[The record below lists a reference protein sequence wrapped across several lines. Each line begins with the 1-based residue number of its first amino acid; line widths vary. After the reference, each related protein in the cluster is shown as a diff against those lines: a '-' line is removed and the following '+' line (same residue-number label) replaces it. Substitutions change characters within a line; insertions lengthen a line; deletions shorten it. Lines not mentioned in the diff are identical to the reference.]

1 MEKKFDVLD
10 RGGFIEKL
18 KDLVNVISENK
29 QGCCFGL
36 NGFWGSGKSFVLEK
50 FEEEI
55 KEIQSEETG
64 DTKYFVFHYDCWK
77 YDYYEEPAI
86 AIIAAMLDATDR
98 ELNVFTSEQ
107 RDVVKKMAWETAKE
121 TLKVVASELCKNKV
135 GIDLVEIATN
145 TIEERMKEDDN
156 SFDSLYG
163 FKRALEATRKGIQ
176 KIADR
181 KAVVIIVDELDRCLP
196 EYTIK
201 VLERLHH
208 IFTDLKNVIVI
219 VSMDKTQIEHSIKEI
234 YGEIN
239 VDTYLRKFISFK
251 VNLDNG
257 KAGQY
262 IKKYETYTSMFEFLQ
277 GEEQIVEKFFSDIM
291 SGLDIRTQERIFNKA
306 ETIHKLICSEEIK
319 DSSIMTFEILFL
331 TIALR
336 TKSNNIEWLVNKGH
350 YPNYEK
356 SLGKNYYNVIKEYEK
371 QVSDRLQ
378 SINDNACIRDNI
390 MGKTFFWIASL
401 YDEYQDGAC
410 RPYYYGK
417 QAKGRIEIA
426 RRFSAFIDNIDCD

>member
-1 MEKKFDVLD
+1 MEEKLDVLD
-10 RGGFIEKL
+10 RGSVIEKL
-18 KDLVNVISENK
+18 KNLVEIISENK

-55 KEIQSEETG
+55 KWIQSEETG
-64 DTKYFVFHYDCWK
+64 DNKYFVFHYDCWK

-107 RDVVKKMAWETAKE
+107 RDVAKKMAWEATKE
-121 TLKVVASELCKNKV
+121 TLKAVASELCKNKI

-145 TIEERMKEDDN
+145 TIDERMKEEDN

-163 FKRALEATRKGIQ
+163 FKRALEETRKGIQ
-176 KIADR
+176 KIADT

-208 IFTDLKNVIVI
+208 IFSDLKNVIVI

-257 KAGQY
+257 NARQY
-262 IKKYETYTSMFEFLQ
+262 IRKYKTYTSMFDFLQ
-277 GEEQIVEKFFSDIM
+277 GEEQETEKFFSDILY
-291 SGLDIRTQERIFNKA
+291 GLDIRTQERIFNKA
-306 ETIHKLICSEEIK
+306 ETIHKLICSKEIK

-331 TIALR
+331 TIVLR
-336 TKSNNIEWLVNKGH
+336 TKSNNIEWLINKGH

-356 SLGKNYYNVIKEYEK
+356 SLGENYYNKIKEYEK
-371 QVSDRLQ
+371 RVSDRLQ
-378 SINDNACIRDNI
+378 SINDNVCIRDDI
-390 MGKTFFWIASL
+390 IGKTFFWIASL

-426 RRFSAFIDNIDCD
+426 RKFAAFIDNIDCD

>member
-1 MEKKFDVLD
+1 MGEKLDVLD

-18 KDLVNVISENK
+18 MNLVKIISENK

-36 NGFWGSGKSFVLEK
+36 NGLWGSGKSFVLEK

-55 KEIQSEETG
+55 KKIQSEETS
-64 DTKYFVFHYDCWK
+64 DNKYFVFHYDCWK

-98 ELNVFTSEQ
+98 ELNVFTSEKK
-107 RDVVKKMAWETAKE
+107 DVAKKMAWETTKE
-121 TLKVVASELCKNKV
+121 TLKAVASELCKNKV

-145 TIEERMKEDDN
+145 TIEERMEEEDN

-208 IFTDLKNVIVI
+208 IFTDLQNVIVI

-251 VNLDNG
+251 INLDNG
-257 KAGQY
+257 KAEQY
-262 IKKYETYTSMFEFLQ
+262 IKKYETYTSMFVILQ
-277 GEEQIVEKFFSDIM
+277 EEEQEVEKFFSDIM
-291 SGLDIRTQERIFNKA
+291 LGLDIRTQERIFNKA
-306 ETIHKLICSEEIK
+306 ETIHRLICSEEIK

-336 TKSNNIEWLVNKGH
+336 TKSNNIEWLVNKEH

-356 SLGKNYYNVIKEYEK
+356 DLGKSYYNMIKEYEK
-371 QVSDRLQ
+371 QVSDRPQ
-378 SINDNACIRDNI
+378 SINDNVCIRDDI

-401 YDEYQDGAC
+401 YSEYQDGAC
-410 RPYYYGK
+410 RPYHYGK

-426 RRFSAFIDNIDCD
+426 KRFAAFIDNIDCD

>member
-1 MEKKFDVLD
+1 MEEKLDVLD
-10 RGGFIEKL
+10 RGSFIEKL
-18 KDLVNVISENK
+18 KNLVEIISENK

-55 KEIQSEETG
+55 KGIQSEETG
-64 DTKYFVFHYDCWK
+64 DNRYFVFHYDCWK

-107 RDVVKKMAWETAKE
+107 RDVAKKMAWETTKE
-121 TLKVVASELCKNKV
+121 TLKAVVSELCKNKI

-145 TIEERMKEDDN
+145 TIEERIKEKDN

-163 FKRALEATRKGIQ
+163 FKRALEETRKGIQ
-176 KIADR
+176 KIADT

-251 VNLDNG
+251 VNLNNG
-257 KAGQY
+257 NARQY
-262 IKKYETYTSMFEFLQ
+262 IRKYKTYASMFEFLQ
-277 GEEQIVEKFFSDIM
+277 GEEQEIEKFFSDILY
-291 SGLDIRTQERIFNKA
+291 GLDIRTQERIFNKA

-331 TIALR
+331 TIVLR
-336 TKSNNIEWLVNKGH
+336 TKSNNIEWLINKGH

-356 SLGKNYYNVIKEYEK
+356 SLGENYYNKIKEYEK
-371 QVSDRLQ
+371 RVSDRLQ
-378 SINDNACIRDNI
+378 SINDNVCIRDDI
-390 MGKTFFWIASL
+390 IGKTFFWIASL

-410 RPYYYGK
+410 RPYHYGK

-426 RRFSAFIDNIDCD
+426 RRFAAFIDNIDCD

>member
-1 MEKKFDVLD
+1 MEEKFDVLD

-64 DTKYFVFHYDCWK
+64 DTKYFVFHYDCRK

>member
-1 MEKKFDVLD
+1 MEEKFDVLD

-401 YDEYQDGAC
+401 YDEY
-410 RPYYYGK
+410 
-417 QAKGRIEIA
+417 
-426 RRFSAFIDNIDCD
+426 

>member
-1 MEKKFDVLD
+1 
-10 RGGFIEKL
+10 
-18 KDLVNVISENK
+18 
-29 QGCCFGL
+29 
-36 NGFWGSGKSFVLEK
+36 
-50 FEEEI
+50 
-55 KEIQSEETG
+55 
-64 DTKYFVFHYDCWK
+64 
-77 YDYYEEPAI
+77 
-86 AIIAAMLDATDR
+86 MLDATDR

>member
-1 MEKKFDVLD
+1 MEEKLDVLD

-18 KDLVNVISENK
+18 KNLVDIISGNE

-50 FEEEI
+50 FEKEI

-64 DTKYFVFHYDCWK
+64 DNRYFVFHYDCWK
-77 YDYYEEPAI
+77 YDYYDEPAI
-86 AIIAAMLDATDR
+86 AIIAAMLDATDK
-98 ELNVFTSEQ
+98 ELNVFKSGQ
-107 RDVVKKMAWETAKE
+107 RDVAKRAAWEATKE
-121 TLKVVASELCKNKV
+121 TLRVVASELCKNRI

-145 TIEERMKEDDN
+145 TIEEGIKEEDN
-156 SFDSLYG
+156 SFDTLYG

-176 KIADR
+176 KIANR
-181 KAVVIIVDELDRCLP
+181 KTVVIIVDELDRCLP

-201 VLERLHH
+201 VMERLHH
-208 IFTDLKNVIVI
+208 IFIDLRNVIVI

-277 GEEQIVEKFFSDIM
+277 GEEQEIEKFFSDIM
-291 SGLDIRTQERIFNKA
+291 TGLDIRTQERIFNKA
-306 ETIHKLICSEEIK
+306 ETIHRLIYSEEIK

-336 TKSNNIEWLVNKGH
+336 TKHNSVKWLISNSH
-350 YPNYEK
+350 YSNYEK
-356 SLGKNYYNVIKEYEK
+356 SLGENYYNMIKEYEK
-371 QVSDRLQ
+371 HTSDRLQ
-378 SINDNACIRDNI
+378 SINNNVYIRDDI
-390 MGKTFFWIASL
+390 IGKTFFWVASL
-401 YDEYQDGAC
+401 YSEYQDGAC

-417 QAKGRIEIA
+417 HAKGRIEIA
-426 RRFSAFIDNIDCD
+426 RRFAAFIDNIDCD

>member
-1 MEKKFDVLD
+1 MDV
-10 RGGFIEKL
+10 
-18 KDLVNVISENK
+18 
-29 QGCCFGL
+29 
-36 NGFWGSGKSFVLEK
+36 
-50 FEEEI
+50 
-55 KEIQSEETG
+55 
-64 DTKYFVFHYDCWK
+64 
-77 YDYYEEPAI
+77 
-86 AIIAAMLDATDR
+86 
-98 ELNVFTSEQ
+98 
-107 RDVVKKMAWETAKE
+107 
-121 TLKVVASELCKNKV
+121 
-135 GIDLVEIATN
+135 
-145 TIEERMKEDDN
+145 
-156 SFDSLYG
+156 
-163 FKRALEATRKGIQ
+163 KRAG
-176 KIADR
+176 
-181 KAVVIIVDELDRCLP
+181 
-196 EYTIK
+196 
-201 VLERLHH
+201 
-208 IFTDLKNVIVI
+208 
-219 VSMDKTQIEHSIKEI
+219 
-234 YGEIN
+234 
-239 VDTYLRKFISFK
+239 
-251 VNLDNG
+251 
-257 KAGQY
+257 GQ

-291 SGLDIRTQERIFNKA
+291 SGLDIRTQERIYNKA

-378 SINDNACIRDNI
+378 SINDSACIRDNI

>member
-1 MEKKFDVLD
+1 MEEKFDVLD

-291 SGLDIRTQERIFNKA
+291 SGLDIRTQERIFYKA

>member
-1 MEKKFDVLD
+1 MEEKFDVLD

-55 KEIQSEETG
+55 KEIQLEETG

-336 TKSNNIEWLVNKGH
+336 TKSNNIEWLVNKGY

>member
-1 MEKKFDVLD
+1 MEEKFDVLD

-401 YDEYQDGAC
+401 YV
-410 RPYYYGK
+410 
-417 QAKGRIEIA
+417 
-426 RRFSAFIDNIDCD
+426 

>member
-1 MEKKFDVLD
+1 MEEKFDVLD

-156 SFDSLYG
+156 SFDSIYDVTSPTLLLY
-163 FKRALEATRKGIQ
+163 T
-176 KIADR
+176 
-181 KAVVIIVDELDRCLP
+181 
-196 EYTIK
+196 
-201 VLERLHH
+201 
-208 IFTDLKNVIVI
+208 
-219 VSMDKTQIEHSIKEI
+219 
-234 YGEIN
+234 
-239 VDTYLRKFISFK
+239 
-251 VNLDNG
+251 
-257 KAGQY
+257 
-262 IKKYETYTSMFEFLQ
+262 
-277 GEEQIVEKFFSDIM
+277 
-291 SGLDIRTQERIFNKA
+291 
-306 ETIHKLICSEEIK
+306 
-319 DSSIMTFEILFL
+319 
-331 TIALR
+331 
-336 TKSNNIEWLVNKGH
+336 LVNI
-350 YPNYEK
+350 YPTHRLLLQLPFYPQFFVFPFL
-356 SLGKNYYNVIKEYEK
+356 SLLMRV
-371 QVSDRLQ
+371 
-378 SINDNACIRDNI
+378 
-390 MGKTFFWIASL
+390 
-401 YDEYQDGAC
+401 
-410 RPYYYGK
+410 
-417 QAKGRIEIA
+417 
-426 RRFSAFIDNIDCD
+426 

>member
-1 MEKKFDVLD
+1 MEEKFDVLD

-18 KDLVNVISENK
+18 KDLVNIISENK

-371 QVSDRLQ
+371 QVGDRLQ

>member
-1 MEKKFDVLD
+1 MEEKFDVLD

-350 YPNYEK
+350 YPNYDK

>member
-1 MEKKFDVLD
+1 MEEKFDVLD

-277 GEEQIVEKFFSDIM
+277 GEEPIVEKFFSDIM

>member
-1 MEKKFDVLD
+1 MEEKFDVLD

-18 KDLVNVISENK
+18 KNLVKIISENK

-121 TLKVVASELCKNKV
+121 TLKAVASELCKNKV

-277 GEEQIVEKFFSDIM
+277 GEEQIVENFFSDIM

-378 SINDNACIRDNI
+378 SINDNVCIQDNI

>member
-1 MEKKFDVLD
+1 MEEKFDVLD

>member
-1 MEKKFDVLD
+1 MGEKLDVLD

-18 KDLVNVISENK
+18 KSLVKIISENK

-64 DTKYFVFHYDCWK
+64 DNRYFVFHYDCWK

-98 ELNVFTSEQ
+98 ELNIFTSEQ
-107 RDVVKKMAWETAKE
+107 RDVAKKVAWETTKE
-121 TLKVVASELCKNKV
+121 TLKAVASELCKNKV

-145 TIEERMKEDDN
+145 TIEERMKAEDN

-163 FKRALEATRKGIQ
+163 FKRALESTREGIQ

-181 KAVVIIVDELDRCLP
+181 KAVLIIVDELDRCLP

-262 IKKYETYTSMFEFLQ
+262 IKKYVAYTSMFEFLE
-277 GEEQIVEKFFSDIM
+277 GEEEKVEKFFSDIM

-306 ETIHKLICSEEIK
+306 ETTHKLICSDEIK
-319 DSSIMTFEILFL
+319 DSSLMTFEILFL

-336 TKSNNIEWLVNKGH
+336 TKFNSVEWLISKSYH
-350 YPNYEK
+350 PNYE
-356 SLGKNYYNVIKEYEK
+356 SSIGKDYYNMMKEYEK
-371 QVSDRLQ
+371 RVSDRPQ
-378 SINDNACIRDNI
+378 SINNNVCIQDDI

-401 YDEYQDGAC
+401 YSEYQDGAC

-426 RRFSAFIDNIDCD
+426 RRFAAFIDNIDCD

>member
-1 MEKKFDVLD
+1 MEEKFDVLD

-371 QVSDRLQ
+371 QVSARLQ

>member
-1 MEKKFDVLD
+1 MEEKFDVLD

-356 SLGKNYYNVIKEYEK
+356 SLGKDYYNMIKEYEK
-371 QVSDRLQ
+371 RVSDRLQ
-378 SINDNACIRDNI
+378 SINNNVCIRDDI

-410 RPYYYGK
+410 RPYHYGK

-426 RRFSAFIDNIDCD
+426 RNFSAFMDTIDCD

>member
-1 MEKKFDVLD
+1 MEEKFDVLD

-356 SLGKNYYNVIKEYEK
+356 SLGKDYYNMIKEYEK
-371 QVSDRLQ
+371 RVSDRLQ
-378 SINDNACIRDNI
+378 SINNNVCIRDDI

-410 RPYYYGK
+410 RPYHYGK

-426 RRFSAFIDNIDCD
+426 RNF

>member
-1 MEKKFDVLD
+1 MEEKFDVLD

-18 KDLVNVISENK
+18 KDLVNIISENK

-121 TLKVVASELCKNKV
+121 TLKVVASELCRNKV

-401 YDEYQDGAC
+401 YDEY
-410 RPYYYGK
+410 
-417 QAKGRIEIA
+417 
-426 RRFSAFIDNIDCD
+426 

>member
-1 MEKKFDVLD
+1 MEEKFDVLD

-336 TKSNNIEWLVNKGH
+336 TKSNNIEWLVNKGY

>member
-1 MEKKFDVLD
+1 MEEKFDVLD

-350 YPNYEK
+350 YPNYAK

>member
-1 MEKKFDVLD
+1 MEEKFDVLD

-181 KAVVIIVDELDRCLP
+181 KPVVIIVDELDRCLP

>member
-1 MEKKFDVLD
+1 MDEKLDVLD

-18 KDLVNVISENK
+18 KNLVKIISENK

-36 NGFWGSGKSFVLEK
+36 NGLWGSGKSFVLEK
-50 FEEEI
+50 FEKEI

-64 DTKYFVFHYDCWK
+64 DNKYFVFHYDCWK

-98 ELNVFTSEQ
+98 ELNVFTSKQ
-107 RDVVKKMAWETAKE
+107 RESAKRAAWETAKE
-121 TLKVVASELCKNKV
+121 TLKAVASELCKNKV

-145 TIEERMKEDDN
+145 TIEAGIEEEED

-163 FKRALEATRKGIQ
+163 FKRALEATREGIQ
-176 KIADR
+176 KIADK
-181 KAVVIIVDELDRCLP
+181 KAVIIIVDELDRCLP

-251 VNLDNG
+251 VNLYNG
-257 KAGQY
+257 KARQY
-262 IKKYETYTSMFEFLQ
+262 IKKYKTYASMFEFLQ
-277 GEEQIVEKFFSDIM
+277 GEEQEAEKFFSDIM
-291 SGLDIRTQERIFNKA
+291 YGLDIRTQERIFNKA
-306 ETIHKLICSEEIK
+306 EIIHKLICSEEIK
-319 DSSIMTFEILFL
+319 DSSIMTFEILIL
-331 TIALR
+331 TIVLR
-336 TKSNNIEWLVNKGH
+336 TKSTKIEWLVNKGH
-350 YPNYEK
+350 YPNHEK
-356 SLGKNYYNVIKEYEK
+356 DLGKNYYNMIKEYEK
-371 QVSDRLQ
+371 QVSDRTQ
-378 SINDNACIRDNI
+378 SINDNVCIRDDI
-390 MGKTFFWIASL
+390 ISKTFFWVASL
-401 YDEYQDGAC
+401 YDEYKDGAC
-410 RPYYYGK
+410 RPYHYGK
-417 QAKGRIEIA
+417 NAKARIEIVKKFA
-426 RRFSAFIDNIDCD
+426 AFIDNIDCD

>member
-1 MEKKFDVLD
+1 MEERLDVLD
-10 RGGFIEKL
+10 RGSFIEKL
-18 KDLVNVISENK
+18 KNLVNIISENE

-64 DTKYFVFHYDCWK
+64 DNRYFVFHYDCWK

-86 AIIAAMLDATDR
+86 AIIAAMLDATDK
-98 ELNVFTSEQ
+98 ELNVFTSKQ
-107 RDVVKKMAWETAKE
+107 KDVAKKMAWETAKE
-121 TLKVVASELCKNKV
+121 TLKAVASELCKNKV

-145 TIEERMKEDDN
+145 TIEAGMEDDDN

-176 KIADR
+176 EIADK

-234 YGEIN
+234 YGEID

-262 IKKYETYTSMFEFLQ
+262 IKKYKAYASMFEFLQ
-277 GEEQIVEKFFSDIM
+277 GEEQEAEKFFSDILY
-291 SGLDIRTQERIFNKA
+291 GLDIRTQERIFYKA

-356 SLGKNYYNVIKEYEK
+356 SLGKDYYNMIKEYEK
-371 QVSDRLQ
+371 RVSARLQ
-378 SINDNACIRDNI
+378 SINNNVCIRDDI

-410 RPYYYGK
+410 RPYHYGK

-426 RRFSAFIDNIDCD
+426 RNFSAFMDTIDCD

>member
-1 MEKKFDVLD
+1 MEEKFDVLD

-356 SLGKNYYNVIKEYEK
+356 SLGKNYYNVIKDYEK
-371 QVSDRLQ
+371 HVIYILQ
-378 SINDNACIRDNI
+378 
-390 MGKTFFWIASL
+390 
-401 YDEYQDGAC
+401 
-410 RPYYYGK
+410 
-417 QAKGRIEIA
+417 
-426 RRFSAFIDNIDCD
+426 